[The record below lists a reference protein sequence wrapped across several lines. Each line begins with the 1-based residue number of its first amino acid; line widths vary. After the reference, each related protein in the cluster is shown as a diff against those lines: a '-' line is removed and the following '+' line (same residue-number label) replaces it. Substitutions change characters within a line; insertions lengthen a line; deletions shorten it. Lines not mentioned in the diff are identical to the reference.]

1 MKQLLYL
8 VTFFFFV
15 NAASVSAQ
23 MSVSNPPTPPDPSAM
38 MDIKSANKGL
48 LIPRVANTS
57 VIANPAQTLMVWS
70 IFDNAYMYY
79 QGNTWRKILDA
90 TTFNTQISLLNTRID
105 SARIAAVKISND
117 NDLLQDAAINTLNTG
132 LVQTTNLTNANTTNI
147 TTINSALQTT
157 NSNVSAVQT
166 QVANTWSL
174 NGNAAMAT
182 SFIGTTNSL
191 PLVLKTNGKRVAMFS
206 TLASSFGNLSIG
218 ENALKNDTGNGG
230 AFTGNTAIGVES
242 ISNDVSGANNTG
254 VGVYA
259 LTNNTSGNDNTATGG
274 FALYNYKGNA
284 PTMIF
289 GGNTATGFA
298 SLYTIKEGQ
307 YNTSI
312 GHRAG
317 SGDNTITT
325 LNYSTF
331 IGAGSGATTN
341 NLTNAL
347 AIGAGAGVGCSNC
360 GNINVQKLGIGVSNP
375 TETLEV
381 PGKTKTQDLQVTTG
395 AAVGKILTS
404 DASGNAT
411 WQSPAAPNAWGLN
424 GNASTTAGVNFI
436 GTTDNQ
442 PLEFRVNNER
452 VGSLTGVGKY
462 NIAFGKDALISNG
475 GIQNVAIG
483 LNSLKNNTGLQNTAV
498 GTYTLANNTSG
509 YLNAAFGHGAIQQAN
524 GIENTAFGSYTFGD
538 LINGNKNTALG
549 AYSGGNV
556 TNSYSG
562 TFIGHGAGVT
572 VNGTAKSLAIGADAK
587 VDCSNCGNIN
597 VQKLGIGVSNPTET
611 LEVPGKTKTQDLQV
625 TTGAAVG
632 KILTSDA
639 SGNATWQ
646 SPAAP
651 NAWGL
656 NGNASTTAGVNFIG
670 TTDNQPLEFRV
681 NNERVVMIPS
691 ANNGNIGLGRYTLK
705 NETGTGFGA
714 GIDNLAIGSW
724 CLENNKGSKNTGLGV
739 AALKENITGWANT
752 AVGYNTLRY
761 CQTNGNT
768 ANGVGALEFYDEP
781 QGFGTIYEGQN
792 SAFGFR
798 SLEALKNGKNNTAIG
813 ANSGTIDASITT
825 LNNCTFV
832 NGVATANNL
841 TNATAIAGSVGTSN
855 SLVLGNQQIATT
867 TIYGQQQTGSD
878 IRLKDK
884 IAANPYGLNL
894 IKQIPTYTYEYK
906 TVPGRTRIG
915 IMAQDLVGL
924 ERKMGVKFPFL
935 ETPTD
940 LENGRYA
947 VSYTELITPLIEATK
962 DLSKLN
968 DAQQVK
974 IDDLQ
979 NQLDKQARDIEEL
992 KAMMIVL
999 SKK

>member
-1 MKQLLYL
+1 MKHLFYL
-8 VTFFFFV
+8 ITFLFFT
-15 NAASVSAQ
+15 NAASLSAQ
-23 MSVSNPPTPPDPSAM
+23 MSVSNPPTPPDLSAM
-38 MDIKSANKGL
+38 MDIKSPNKGL
-48 LIPRVANTS
+48 LIPRVASTAA
-57 VIANPAQTLMVWS
+57 ITNPAQTLMIWS
-70 IFDNAYMYY
+70 IADNAYMYY
-79 QGNTWRKILDA
+79 EGTKWKRILDEPRA
-90 TTFNTQISLLNTRID
+90 KGLISDSLNVLRTIFNTFPNTYVKTTTFNSKINLLNTRID

-117 NDLLQDAAINTLNTG
+117 NDLLQDALIKKVRDSIAILKNG
-132 LVQTTNLTNANTTNI
+132 LVQTNNNVSSISSQTTQNATNIIAINANVST
-147 TTINSALQTT
+147 LQG
-157 NSNVSAVQT
+157 
-166 QVANTWSL
+166 QVANTWKTT
-174 NGNAAMAT
+174 GNA
-182 SFIGTTNSL
+182 G
-191 PLVLKTNGKRVAMFS
+191 
-206 TLASSFGNLSIG
+206 
-218 ENALKNDTGNGG
+218 
-230 AFTGNTAIGVES
+230 
-242 ISNDVSGANNTG
+242 
-254 VGVYA
+254 
-259 LTNNTSGNDNTATGG
+259 
-274 FALYNYKGNA
+274 
-284 PTMIF
+284 
-289 GGNTATGFA
+289 
-298 SLYTIKEGQ
+298 
-307 YNTSI
+307 
-312 GHRAG
+312 
-317 SGDNTITT
+317 
-325 LNYSTF
+325 
-331 IGAGSGATTN
+331 
-341 NLTNAL
+341 
-347 AIGAGAGVGCSNC
+347 
-360 GNINVQKLGIGVSNP
+360 
-375 TETLEV
+375 
-381 PGKTKTQDLQVTTG
+381 
-395 AAVGKILTS
+395 
-404 DASGNAT
+404 
-411 WQSPAAPNAWGLN
+411 
-424 GNASTTAGVNFI
+424 TTAGVNFI

-625 TTGAAVG
+625 TTGAAIG

-646 SPAAP
+646 SPAAA

-656 NGNASTTAGVNFIG
+656 NGNVGTGTEFIG
-670 TTDNQPLEFRV
+670 TTNDVPLVFKQ
-681 NNERVVMIPS
+681 NNEVITRFTT
-691 ANNGNIGLGRYTLK
+691 NNISIGKENLINNVIGYNNVGIGGYALQMNT
-705 NETGTGFGA
+705 NGFH
-714 GIDNLAIGSW
+714 NVAIGVNA
-724 CLENNKGSKNTGLGV
+724 LRPNNFS
-739 AALKENITGWANT
+739 ANT
-752 AVGYNTLRY
+752 AVG
-761 CQTNGNT
+761 
-768 ANGVGALEFYDEP
+768 VGALNF
-781 QGFGTIYEGQN
+781 FGTGNLSANFQTFN
-792 SAFGFR
+792 SAYGAYSFNYLEFGY
-798 SLEALKNGKNNTAIG
+798 NNTAIG
-813 ANSGTIDASITT
+813 SKSGSYDPLVKTLNEVTCIGVSARATVNGISNSIAIGYDATVDASNITKIGNPNT
-825 LNNCTFV
+825 
-832 NGVATANNL
+832 ATA
-841 TNATAIAGSVGTSN
+841 
-855 SLVLGNQQIATT
+855 
-867 TIYGQQQTGSD
+867 TIFGQQQTGSD
-878 IRLKDK
+878 IRLKDH

-915 IMAQDLVGL
+915 IMAQDLAVL

-979 NQLDKQARDIEEL
+979 KQLDKQARDIEEL
-992 KAMMIVL
+992 KAMMIAL